1 MARGGD
7 PRSGRRGHAPHDVR
21 IDAPRGAEHEVELA
35 SVGLHHRDAAAVTH
49 RGRRS
54 AHRAPPRPSRCG
66 SRRQHPRVAG
76 PNEAGAEE
84 DGITRVCAADD
95 EHHWAHSFQISR
107 TDQRRA
113 APVSGAPSPAWRLR
127 RPLRGAWARRSRVR
141 WARPRGARARDP
153 APLLPTKPPP
163 TRRPAI
169 SRRAYPPHRTA
180 VSLRPHRSLTPAR
193 IPSLIPPSPGLTIED
208 HSGGRVDF
216 PFGARTTASGGLAGW
231 PFRAFGEAL
240 LEAEDAPARAAIVA
254 QTSLPTPGDQ
264 AAGLLLGRMQ
274 SNKFSIPDDLDELDE
289 PSDRD
294 DPSTTT
300 ERLLDRSPR
309 LAGFPPGEWDPPAAA
324 GHSPRLHAGH
334 ILAPRRRRP
343 RRPFRR
349 ARPVHAPRGREAPP
363 PGASLPRRDARR
375 GGSRRGGLLR
385 RGHPGRVVL
394 RRRRGGED
402 DVRGTRQAGALVSL
416 RGRRP
421 RG

>member
-95 EHHWAHSFQISR
+95 EHHWAHSIRISR

-127 RPLRGAWARRSRVR
+127 RPLRGAWARRSRVAGR
-141 WARPRGARARDP
+141 ARAARARDP

-324 GHSPRLHAGH
+324 GHSPAPPTPA

-394 RRRRGGED
+394 RRRREGED